1 MNLNLTKEQQLI
13 LLGLIASIVVGLGV
27 TAYRRFLPSSPEGIA
42 IEEPSDKSRL
52 APSSMIIVHLSGA
65 VRREGVYRLKP
76 GDRLLDAVGMAGG
89 ALPSAD
95 LSAINL
101 AEVVK
106 DGVKVIVPVKREVRE
121 RISGGPEISPEP
133 LRFRVRVSGTSS
145 RKVNLNTADEKTL
158 DSLPGVG
165 PATAKAIVE
174 YRRMN
179 GPFTR
184 IEQIMEIP
192 RFGKAKFERIK
203 DKITI

>member
-106 DGVKVIVPVKREVRE
+106 DGVKVMIPVKREVRE
-121 RISGGPEISPEP
+121 RVSGDQDI
-133 LRFRVRVSGTSS
+133 RISGTSS